1 MTESNRDG
9 DQWDPDTYDGSHSF
23 VSEYGKDLL
32 EWLDAKPDERILDV
46 GCGTGRLTAEIA
58 GSGAEV
64 IGIDQSEAMIE
75 QAQSSHSNCSFVRA
89 DATEFD
95 PDESFDA
102 VFSNAALHWISE
114 QDTVLE
120 SIRNALRPGGRFVAE
135 LGGAD
140 NVRLIVDALE
150 TELRERGYEVANP
163 WYFPSIGEYAP
174 RLEAH
179 GFEVRSARLFDRPT
193 ELENGDD
200 GLANW
205 LEMFSE
211 EFFQSVPT
219 DEQDEIIAAV
229 EDELRP
235 TLFRDGSWIA
245 DYRRLRFAAV
255 ALE

>member
-1 MTESNRDG
+1 MKPHRDG
-9 DQWDPDTYDGSHSF
+9 DQWDADAYDDSHSF
-23 VSEYGKDLL
+23 VPEYGENLL
-32 EWLDAKPDERILDV
+32 EWLDPEPDDRVLDV
-46 GCGTGRLTAEIA
+46 GCGTGQLTAKIA
-58 GSGAEV
+58 ARGADV
-64 IGIDQSEAMIE
+64 VGIDHSEAMIE
-75 QAQSSHSNCSFVRA
+75 RARSSHSNCSFVRA

-95 PDESFDA
+95 PDEPFDA

-114 QDTVLE
+114 QDAVLE

-135 LGGAD
+135 LGGAN
-140 NVRLIVDALE
+140 NVRLITDALE
-150 TELRERGYEVANP
+150 TELRARGYETANP

-193 ELENGDD
+193 EFENGDD
-200 GLANW
+200 GLTNW
-205 LEMFSE
+205 LEMFGE
-211 EFFQSVPT
+211 EFFESVPA
-219 DEQDEIIAAV
+219 DERDAIVAAV